1 MSDPGTTYRAHEEVK
16 CMRSTQDPMIP
27 IRGLQKNIAEWGVV
41 TEQELKVRI
50 IYETRLE
57 ILSESTRKTL
67 IFKLSN
73 LELRLAVSPS

>member
-16 CMRSTQDPMIP
+16 CMRSTQIPMIP

-41 TEQELKVRI
+41 TEQELKVR